1 MLGAAL
7 TAVTLTAIAFN
18 PNWPPDRTDLPAE
31 AFARPDAM
39 PDDPEFAPGADGC
52 GGQHGLY
59 GFVPDCA
66 SSVAEPRVGSAVDR
80 AWVWTTGHP
89 SVVIAPLGDGVDWS
103 DADLVGRWALDPGE
117 VPAPETSSVAVG
129 HDVNGDGAFDVR
141 DYTNATGTVAPTLDR
156 VIDATL
162 LARADRGDVNGN
174 GLLDPQDILR
184 IFSNGVDDD
193 GDGYVDDIAGWDH
206 VDDDNDPGVVGG
218 ASRAARTIAGQA
230 NNGIGGAGVCPDC
243 RLLPLRVARRGR
255 AFANPLALALR
266 YASDQGVTVVASF
279 VEALEATALL
289 AAATND
295 AIDEG
300 VLIVAAAGDGPR
312 RPVAWDPDRVLF
324 VGGVGYD
331 ADDARDATT
340 SLAPDPCAGFG
351 AHLALAGPGRCDE
364 GGAAVVAGIAALVAS
379 AARGIP
385 ERGVAPIAV
394 GPDALRTLLT
404 SSAEDVRPEET
415 EAPALSP
422 ATATRRGWDER
433 TGAGRVDALAAIE
446 ALVRR
451 ELPSAARITTP
462 PWYAV
467 IDPTTT
473 NRLRVAGR
481 VEVTDGERVT
491 WTLAAAAGAEP
502 ELDTFQT
509 IASGTIETSS
519 EVEGELDVIGLF
531 ADTAAAARTLGAYQ
545 VTVQLSTRRTMDG
558 EAIVGETRRAFSV
571 HRDLALLPGYPV
583 DVGAGVVS
591 GPRVV
596 ELDGAP
602 HVVVATVDGE
612 LLAYDRFGE
621 RSELLNVQT
630 PTSTRTGARE
640 VIFATFSAA
649 MDDGPWFVV
658 RGLQGTL
665 TVVDPSGTSRT
676 IVEASGFGATSSPAL
691 FDLDGDGAFEIITS
705 RGFDVF
711 VRRRDGTVVDGWPQR
726 VDGASGTP
734 SIGDVD
740 GDGAAEIVV
749 ATATQIYVFE
759 ADGTLTDDAPLR
771 LPVPDVAPPARFFAP
786 SAALGDL
793 DGDGRLD
800 IVAPVLGGAAVQVDT
815 GARTV
820 TTARSTSRGVD
831 VAAEGPP
838 LVGATNAVALG
849 RIAGDSP
856 STVLML
862 ASVPTLGGLGAAEV
876 AERAVGS
883 FDDDGDL
890 ETGFP
895 RAIEGGSEL
904 DVLLADIDGDG
915 RPELLFSEADRLRAV
930 AYDGSRPPGFA
941 KLTGDEV
948 VATPVVEDLDGDGLL
963 ELVAVTRTGRLF
975 VWRTRGVREGVAW
988 NGHHHDL
995 GATGN
1000 LSVEALVTAPGA
1012 DTSGCGCHAASGRR
1026 GEGLLALVFLTLFL
1040 RRRR

>member
-31 AFARPDAM
+31 AFARADAM
-39 PDDPEFAPGADGC
+39 PDDPEFAPKSDGC

-66 SSVAEPRVGSAVDR
+66 SGVAETRVGSAVDR
-80 AWVWTTGHP
+80 AWAWTTGHP
-89 SVVIAPLGDGVDWS
+89 GVVIAPLGDGVDWN
-103 DADLVGRWALDPGE
+103 DVDLVGRWALDPGE
-117 VPAPETSSVAVG
+117 VPAPQTSSVAVG

-156 VIDATL
+156 VVDATL
-162 LARADRGDVNGN
+162 LSRADRGDVNGN

-206 VDDDNDPGVVGG
+206 VDDDNDPGVNGS
-218 ASRAARTIAGQA
+218 ASRAARTIAAQA
-230 NNGIGGAGVCPDC
+230 NNGVGGAGVCPDC
-243 RLLPLRVARRGR
+243 RLLPMRVARRGR

-266 YASDQGVTVVASF
+266 YARDQGVTIVASF

-289 AAATND
+289 AEATND

-331 ADDARDATT
+331 ADDAREATT

-351 AHLALAGPGRCDE
+351 AHLALAGPGRCDD
-364 GGAAVVAGIAALVAS
+364 GGAAVVAGIAGLLAS
-379 AARGIP
+379 ASRGIP
-385 ERGVAPIAV
+385 ERGVAPLAV
-394 GPDALRTLLT
+394 APGALRMLLT
-404 SSAEDVRPEET
+404 SSAEDVRPKET

-422 ATATRRGWDER
+422 ATTTRRGWDER

-451 ELPSAARITTP
+451 QLPNAARVASP
-462 PWYAV
+462 PWYDV
-467 IDPTTT
+467 VDPTTT
-473 NRLRVAGR
+473 NRLRITGR
-481 VEVTDGERVT
+481 VEVADGERVT
-491 WTLAAAAGAEP
+491 WTLEAAAGAEP
-502 ELDTFQT
+502 DLDAFQA
-509 IASGTIETSS
+509 IASGTTETSS

-531 ADTAAAARTLGAYQ
+531 PDTAAAARTLGAYQ
-545 VTVQLSTRRTMDG
+545 VTVQLSTRRSMDG
-558 EAIVGETRRAFSV
+558 EAIVGETRRVFSV

-583 DVGAGVVS
+583 NVGAGVVS

-602 HVVVATVDGE
+602 HVVVATVDGDVV
-612 LLAYDRFGE
+612 AFDRFGE
-621 RSELLNVQT
+621 RSELLAVQT

-640 VIFATFSAA
+640 AIFATFSAA
-649 MDDGPWFVV
+649 MEDGPWFVV
-658 RGLQGTL
+658 RGLQGSL
-665 TVVDPSGTSRT
+665 TVVDPSGASRT

-691 FDLDGDGAFEIITS
+691 FDLDGDGAFEIVTT

-711 VRRRDGTVVDGWPQR
+711 VRRRDGTMVEGWPQR

-734 SIGDVD
+734 SVGDVD
-740 GDGAAEIVV
+740 GDGAAKIVV
-749 ATATQIYVFE
+749 ATATQVYVFD
-759 ADGTLTDDAPLR
+759 ADGTLAEDAPLR

-786 SAALGDL
+786 SVALGDL

-849 RIAGDSP
+849 HIAGDSP

-862 ASVPTLGGLGAAEV
+862 ASAPTLGGLGAAEI

-883 FDDDGDL
+883 FDDDGEL

-895 RAIEGGSEL
+895 RTIEGGSEL

-1000 LSVEALVTAPGA
+1000 LSVEALVTAPRTA
-1012 DTSGCGCHAASGRR
+1012 ASGCGCSAAFGGR
-1026 GEGLLALVFLTLFL
+1026 GDGLLALLLLAALL